1 MSATRPV
8 GELREIAKKAILE
21 KLSMISVAQASRDLG
36 VTRQAIYGFKK
47 GDYCPS
53 LALIERACKTWS
65 MEFNID
71 QGAIRLTV
79 SKDSFTSHPI
89 ELVSRPAQ
97 QLSLDHLWKQL
108 ENRPMTVVKAEKTA
122 GTLEMILRISI
133 PA

>member
-8 GELREIAKKAILE
+8 GELREIAKKAILD
-21 KLSMISVAQASRDLG
+21 KLGTMSVTQASRDLA
-36 VTRQAIYGFKK
+36 VSRQAIYGFRK

-53 LALIERACKTWS
+53 LALIERACKTWG

-71 QGAIRLTV
+71 QGAVKLTV
-79 SKDSFTSHPI
+79 NKDSFTDHPI
-89 ELVSRPAQ
+89 KLVSSQAQ

-108 ENRPMTVVKAEKTA
+108 ENRPMTVVRAAKTK